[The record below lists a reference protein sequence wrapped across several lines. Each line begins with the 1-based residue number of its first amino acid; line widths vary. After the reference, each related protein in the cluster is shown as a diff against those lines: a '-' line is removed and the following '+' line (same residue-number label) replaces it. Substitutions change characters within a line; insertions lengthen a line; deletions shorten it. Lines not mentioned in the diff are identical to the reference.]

1 MGDLRVMAFE
11 FVPLAF
17 IPDSLRYEPLPAP
30 DAWAE
35 FYAARAENAARLLD
49 YVAALDARRVGR

>member
-1 MGDLRVMAFE
+1 VIPLE

-17 IPDSLRYEPLPAP
+17 VPGSPRYEPLPAS

-35 FYAARAENAARLLD
+35 FYAARAENAARLLA
-49 YVAALDARRVGR
+49 YVAALDARMVRRS

>member
-1 MGDLRVMAFE
+1 MALE

-17 IPDSLRYEPLPAP
+17 IPDLPRYEPLPAP

-35 FYAARAENAARLLD
+35 FHAARAENAARLLA